1 MGFECCHPAVNLVY
15 FAAVIGGTV
24 CFRHPMYLA
33 ISLIC
38 AFLYSVKRNGRR
50 GVVLGFCMALLVV
63 GTGLLYSSYHH
74 FGVTNLRQN
83 FIGNQITLESLVY
96 GLILGGVLAGVVLWM
111 SCVYA
116 VFSTDKVVYLLG
128 RASPRLALFLS
139 QLLRLIPEVGAQARK
154 LHVAQQG
161 IGRGLRQGYVLRR
174 WKNGLRMF
182 SMLVTW
188 TVETLA
194 AASDSMRSRGSGR
207 KGRTAFSTYRFD
219 NRDRAFVVGLF
230 ACLTVVWMGAALGQT
245 GMRCNPRIIWNPVTP
260 LSWIF
265 WGVYTLLC
273 LLPGG
278 LEVWTEYRFRRA
290 RTRCCQSPGFAHD
303 VWRRFHETDHSERS
317 AGGCASRGGDFC
329 LPALGNRQKLP

>member
-1 MGFECCHPAVNLVY
+1 MGFERCHPAVNLVY

-50 GVVLGFCMALLVV
+50 GVVLGLCMAPLMVV
-63 GTGLLYSSYHH
+63 TGLFYSSYHH

-96 GLILGGVLAGVVLWM
+96 GLTLGGILAGVALWM

-116 VFSTDKVVYLLG
+116 VFSTDKVIYLLG
-128 RASPRLALFLS
+128 RVSPRLALFLS
-139 QLLRLIPEVGAQARK
+139 RMLRLVPEMGAQARK
-154 LHVAQQG
+154 LHVAQRG
-161 IGRGLRQGYVLRR
+161 IGRGLRQGHMLRR
-174 WKNGLRMF
+174 WKNGLQML

-207 KGRTAFSTYRFD
+207 KGRTAFSIYRFD

-245 GMRCNPRIIWNPVTP
+245 GMRCNPRIILNPVTP
-260 LSWIF
+260 LSWVF
-265 WGVYTLLC
+265 LGAYALLC

-278 LEVWTEYRFRRA
+278 LEVWTEHRFRRA
-290 RTRCCQSPGFAHD
+290 RTKCCQIPGSAHD
-303 VWRRFHETDHSERS
+303 VWRRFYETDHSER
-317 AGGCASRGGDFC
+317 GLGDCASRGGDFR
-329 LPALGNRQKLP
+329 LPALGNRQELP